1 MQTRSWIAMFL
12 CALLAACAGLPSVE
26 TRHALAPAGKLRVA
40 LLEANAVHLIG
51 GAGQA
56 ESRGVSHDLGR
67 ALAAK
72 LQVPFEPVV
81 YPTIG
86 GLLEAGKAGA
96 WDVAFFGVS
105 EERRKHFDFTAN
117 HLEVEY
123 GYLVPGSS
131 KMADA
136 RDIDRAGVRLAVVEK
151 GSPDAFLTGA
161 LKHAT
166 LLRTPA
172 IAGALEMVSAGKA
185 DAVGGLKPNMYAV
198 AARLPGSRVLEGR
211 PGAEGAALALPKGRA
226 PDALAYASDFIET
239 AKSDGMVQRAIERA
253 GLRGVVVAPGR

>member
-1 MQTRSWIAMFL
+1 MQIRNWIAAFL
-12 CALLAACAGLPSVE
+12 CAVFAGCAGLPSE
-26 TRHALAPAGKLRVA
+26 ATRHALAPTGKLRVA
-40 LLEANAVHLIG
+40 LLEANAVHLIR
-51 GAGQA
+51 GAGQG
-56 ESRGVSHDLGR
+56 ETRGVSHDLGK

-86 GLLEAGKAGA
+86 GMIEAGKAGA

-105 EERRKHFDFTAN
+105 EERKKHFDFTAN

-172 IAGALEMVSAGKA
+172 IAGALEMMSAGKA

-198 AARLPGSRVLEGR
+198 AARVPGSRVLEGR
-211 PGAEGAALALPKGRA
+211 PGAEGAALALPKGRG
-226 PDALAYASDFIET
+226 PEALAYARDFIES
-239 AKSDGMVQRAIERA
+239 AKGDRTVQHAIERA
-253 GLRGVVVAPGR
+253 GLRGAVVAPPR